1 MKTTISIL
9 LLVCLPLL
17 QASGQDKYL
26 TKTGSITFYSHTPAE
41 DILAENHQVTSI
53 IDFSTGGIVFAVLI
67 KSFDF
72 KKALMQEHFNENY
85 MESNTFPKS
94 TFEGKIT
101 DIGTVDRDK
110 PGTYKVKVTGDL
122 KIKDVTNKI
131 ETEGTLTVGEDGHVA
146 GHSEFEIHP
155 EDYGIE
161 IPSVVRDKIAKT
173 MKVTC
178 DLDYQ
183 PFNK

>member
-1 MKTTISIL
+1 MKFRITL
-9 LLVCLPLL
+9 LLLLCLPFF
-17 QASGQDKYL
+17 QASAQEKYL

-53 IDFSTGGIVFAVLI
+53 IDFSSGGIVFAVLI
-67 KSFDF
+67 KSFEF

-85 MESNTFPKS
+85 MESAKFPKS
-94 TFEGKIT
+94 TFEGKIL
-101 DIGTVDRDK
+101 DIDKVDPNK
-110 PGTYKVKVTGDL
+110 PGTYPVKVSGDL
-122 KIKDVTNKI
+122 KIKDVTNKL
-131 ETEGTLTVGEDGHVA
+131 ETEGTLTVGADGNIK

-155 EDYGIE
+155 EDYGIG
-161 IPSVVRDKIAKT
+161 IPGVVRDKIAKT

-183 PFNK
+183 TYQK